1 MKDRPTICITDDHDI
16 GHGNLWG
23 ESGAVSAGLSGAA
36 DGGYMFPA
44 SFVNMVERQQCWNL
58 PDPFD
63 ATPVKQDIRVYYT
76 DLNVGA
82 LVLLF

>member
-1 MKDRPTICITDDHDI
+1 MILGMAIC
-16 GHGNLWG
+16 GVRVVR
-23 ESGAVSAGLSGAA
+23 VSAGLSGAA